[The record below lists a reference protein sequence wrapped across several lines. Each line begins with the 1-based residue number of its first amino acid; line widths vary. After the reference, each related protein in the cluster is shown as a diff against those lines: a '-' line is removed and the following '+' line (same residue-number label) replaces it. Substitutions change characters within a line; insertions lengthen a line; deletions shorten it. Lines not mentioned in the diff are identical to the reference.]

1 MADTPSLWTID
12 DVVTHV
18 YGVGVQL
25 GHDLQLGDEGSDAE
39 VEFDAHCS
47 NCERKA
53 TSLPRPRLTTLTLSP
68 LWSAFANSIYRLCL
82 CLCTGAYSKVP
93 GYGR

>member
-18 YGVGVQL
+18 YGVGAQL

-39 VEFDAHCS
+39 VEFDAHLQQL
-47 NCERKA
+47 RA
-53 TSLPRPRLTTLTLSP
+53 QGHVSP
-68 LWSAFANSIYRLCL
+68 AAKVDNLNAFAVMVRFCKQHLSSMSMSMHWR
-82 CLCTGAYSKVP
+82 VQ
-93 GYGR
+93 